1 MPTSTKVKNLN
12 INELTEAQYDAA
24 VQGGVIGANELSVLT
39 DVSYVEPSDLA
50 TVATTGD
57 YSDLINR
64 PTNLVS
70 TNTAQT
76 ISGLKTFSGDI
87 TLSGTTSIKNN
98 TGGTNYTM
106 LYRDASTIHVGAS
119 TSALKLEGSGTRPAY
134 NNDSLALLSDI
145 TGGLPSQ
152 TGHSGEF
159 LTTDGTDA
167 SWSDKPL
174 VNASTLNNSVVVAGT
189 DSSNGGA
196 NTILGKSG
204 TASGTAYRGAAFGM
218 SSKIGK
224 PGTTTFNTV
233 AFGADADAQ
242 ASYGMAIGGDT
253 VVTGDH
259 AIQLGSTGN
268 TTTNSDANTVKIAN
282 ANGNYEMMSADG
294 TIPEARL
301 ADTTNAAQGQVL
313 ALDSNLDAV
322 WTTPSGGGLPS
333 QTGNAGKFLT
343 TDGTDASWGAI
354 NALENKA
361 TFGTP
366 INGIGI
372 GNVAKANAYRTI
384 VIGEAA
390 TDNTN
395 VGSAG
400 NYQGVAIG
408 YKASITGNN
417 AIAIGQSTESKGIVI
432 GQESQTFGNDTIC
445 IGKSGRVSGDY
456 SVGIGWQ
463 VRITSSRTFVIG
475 VSNGQYIND
484 PNSFYL
490 VSGSNNYKMLDLTD
504 GTIPTARLTKVN
516 TTITLA
522 AADWSSN
529 TQTVSVTGMTATGVV
544 LVSPDPTDQS
554 AYTSAGIICSAQ
566 AAGTLTFTC
575 STTPSADLSVNVV
588 ML

>member
-24 VQGGVIGANELSVLT
+24 VQGGVIGVNELSVLT
-39 DVSYVEPSDLA
+39 DVDYVEPSDLA

-76 ISGLKTFSGDI
+76 ISGMKTFSGDI

-167 SWSDKPL
+167 SW
-174 VNASTLNNSVVVAGT
+174 
-189 DSSNGGA
+189 
-196 NTILGKSG
+196 
-204 TASGTAYRGAAFGM
+204 AA
-218 SSKIGK
+218 
-224 PGTTTFNTV
+224 V
-233 AFGADADAQ
+233 DA
-242 ASYGMAIGGDT
+242 
-253 VVTGDH
+253 
-259 AIQLGSTGN
+259 
-268 TTTNSDANTVKIAN
+268 
-282 ANGNYEMMSADG
+282 
-294 TIPEARL
+294 
-301 ADTTNAAQGQVL
+301 
-313 ALDSNLDAV
+313 
-322 WTTPSGGGLPS
+322 LPS
-333 QTGNAGKFLT
+333 QTGHSGEFLTTDGTDASWATVDALPSQTGYSGRVLGTDGFVAGWVEPEIVQRSAMPVASQDEEGNIYQFIGTTDANYTHGYFYECVSDGGNPATYSWSNVQVQASSGGLPTQTGQSGKFLT
-343 TDGTDASWGAI
+343 TDGTDASWASVDTLPSASGH
-354 NALENKA
+354 NNQLLWVSY
-361 TFGTP
+361 GTP
-366 INGIGI
+366 SWSNRTYVSDGKTMFGRQEGAQNGNGF
-372 GNVAKANAYRTI
+372 A
-384 VIGEAA
+384 
-390 TDNTN
+390 
-395 VGSAG
+395 VGMYYKLNPGS
-400 NYQGVAIG
+400 G
-408 YKASITGNN
+408 YP
-417 AIAIGQSTESKGIVI
+417 AIAIGGTSPEALAPYVI
-432 GQESQTFGNDTIC
+432 AMGVFVRADAVGAIQIGTGN
-445 IGKSGRVSGDY
+445 S
-456 SVGIGWQ
+456 
-463 VRITSSRTFVIG
+463 TSSMAVNSDAGTMNVALKK
-475 VSNGQYIND
+475 SLND
-484 PNSFYL
+484 PAINVKL
-490 VSGSNNYKMLDLTD
+490 LDSD

-516 TTITLA
+516 TTVTLA